1 MFWFIFIPFAWKNN
15 LHNVQ
20 KYELLRNYLPASRF
34 FMVHKGSHTHC
45 AGIKTPPPSPQCAPP
60 AHSPARRVEITFV
73 KNAPETTLEKN
84 KKAREKIENMSD
96 LFQNFSDI
104 FCPSQT
110 PVVFNGLRGP
120 YFRTGINIRPPH
132 NARNGNQARRRQK
145 AAPKQ
150 RRRPA
155 QHRPPELFQTLR
167 GFFTS
172 TQT

>member
-1 MFWFIFIPFAWKNN
+1 MFWFIFIPFARKNI

-34 FMVHKGSHTHC
+34 FMVHKGSHKHC

-60 AHSPARRVEITFV
+60 AHPPARRAEITFV
-73 KNAPETTLEKN
+73 KTCRKPHWRKT
-84 KKAREKIENMSD
+84 KKQGRKSKICPTYFKIS
-96 LFQNFSDI
+96 QTY

-110 PVVFNGLRGP
+110 PVVFNGLRWP

>member
-45 AGIKTPPPSPQCAPP
+45 AGIKTPPPSPQCAPA
-60 AHSPARRVEITFV
+60 AHSPARRAEITFV
-73 KNAPETTLEKN
+73 KTRRKPHWRKT
-84 KKAREKIENMSD
+84 KKQGRKSKICPTYFKIS
-96 LFQNFSDI
+96 QTY
-104 FCPSQT
+104 FCPPRT
-110 PVVFNGLRGP
+110 PMVFNGLRWP